1 MWGLAF
7 ASYVVAV
14 FHRSSLSVTGLAA
27 QERFSSTAASL
38 ALLGVLQL
46 AVYAAFQVPVGVLL
60 DKFGARRMVAA
71 GALLMAVGQLVMAV
85 APSLPA
91 ALLARAL
98 VGIGDAM
105 TFISVLRIVIAWF
118 PPVRVPVFTQLTGML
133 GQVGQVVAAYPLVLL
148 LSELGWTRSYLVVAA
163 AGGVVAGVIWWL
175 LPDAPP
181 EAPVLPPLPGGLHAA
196 WHHVRAAW
204 RAPGTRLGMWTHF
217 VTQYSGTVFVLLWGF
232 PFLVVGQGLSPVRAS
247 ALLSVMVVMGMV
259 LAPVLGWLAA
269 AHPTRRS
276 LIVLSIVTAT
286 AGVWT
291 VVLLWPGRAPLPV
304 LIALVVV
311 LGAGGPGSM
320 LGFEHA
326 RTANPPFRL
335 GVATGLVN
343 AGGFVAALTT
353 ILLIGL
359 LLDVGADGG
368 PTSYDLGAFKLAFA
382 SQYLV
387 WGVGLVMLVRTR
399 RGMVRQLAA
408 DGVTI
413 EPFHRALH
421 RRVRDRRN

>member
-1 MWGLAF
+1 MWALAF

-27 QERFSSTAASL
+27 QERFSATAASL

-60 DKFGARRMVAA
+60 DRFGPRRMVAA
-71 GALLMAVGQLVMAV
+71 GALLMAVGQLVMAL

-91 ALLARAL
+91 ALLARCL

-105 TFISVLRIVIAWF
+105 TFISVLRIVITWF
-118 PPVRVPVFTQLTGML
+118 APARVPVLTQLTGML
-133 GQVGQVVAAYPLVLL
+133 GQVGQIAAAYPLVLL

-163 AGGVVAGVIWWL
+163 AGGVVAALIWWL

-181 EAPVLPPLPGGLHAA
+181 GAPVLVPLPGGLHAA
-196 WHHVRAAW
+196 WRHVRGAW
-204 RAPGTRLGMWTHF
+204 WAPGTRLGMWTHF
-217 VTQYSGTVFVLLWGF
+217 VTQFSGTVFVLLWGF

-247 ALLSVMVVMGMV
+247 ALLSVMVVMGMA

-269 AHPTRRS
+269 VHPTRRS
-276 LIVLSIVTAT
+276 FIVLSIVTAT

-304 LIALVVV
+304 LVALVVV

-326 RTANPPFRL
+326 RTASPPFRL
-335 GVATGLVN
+335 GVATGIVN

-368 PTSYDLGAFKLAFA
+368 PTSYDLRAFKIAFA
-382 SQYLV
+382 SQYFV

-399 RGMVRQLAA
+399 RGMLRQLAA

-421 RRVRDRRN
+421 RRVRDRRP